1 MKNKHTSMWIIHIK
15 LKCSGWEE
23 NFNNNVTIM
32 FMQIDKDFYECL
44 ITCQSEKNTSEIGVK
59 LLLFFTFFIN
69 LFMKTLIKNIFY
81 GQTVPLERL
90 RKTKNCMSRSSAFA
104 LNLSKSGN
112 IFWSM
117 ANGNCPFNSASVIVI
132 GRR

>member
-1 MKNKHTSMWIIHIK
+1 
-15 LKCSGWEE
+15 
-23 NFNNNVTIM
+23 M

-44 ITCQSEKNTSEIGVK
+44 ITCQSEKSASEIGVK

-90 RKTKNCMSRSSAFA
+90 RKMKNCMSRSSAFA

-112 IFWSM
+112 IF
-117 ANGNCPFNSASVIVI
+117 
-132 GRR
+132 